1 MRPMPPPTSLLAGK
15 RCLILGASSHR
26 SIGWGIARALHDH
39 GAGLFFGYSS
49 ERSKGHLDDL
59 IATLP
64 GGERF
69 PRVQCNVESD
79 GEIAALFRR
88 VSEHWDGALDV
99 LVHSVGH
106 ARAEELTGS
115 YLNISRD
122 GYAFAHSISAY
133 SLVAC
138 AREAAPL
145 LAKGGAGSII
155 TITYSAGERVLPDYN
170 VMASA
175 KAALET
181 HVRYLAAELGPQNTR
196 VNAISAGPI
205 RTLSASA
212 VKSLST
218 ARQAMEER
226 APLRR
231 NVDTSDVGDVA
242 LFLASDLSRCLTGE
256 ILNADNGFHISA
268 L

>member
-1 MRPMPPPTSLLAGK
+1 MTGLVANK

-26 SIGWGIARALHDH
+26 SIGWGIARALHRE
-39 GAGLFFGYSS
+39 GADLFFSCSS
-49 ERSKGHLDDL
+49 DRSKTHLDDL
-59 IATLP
+59 VNSLP
-64 GGERF
+64 DGHRF
-69 PRVQCNVESD
+69 PRVKCDVQSD
-79 GEIAALFRR
+79 EEIAALFHQVADR
-88 VSEHWDGALDV
+88 WDGALDV
-99 LVHSVGH
+99 LVHSIGH
-106 ARAEELTGS
+106 ARADELAGS
-115 YLNISRD
+115 YLDISRE
-122 GYAFAHSISAY
+122 GYLFAHSISAY

-145 LAKGGAGSII
+145 LAAGGAGSII
-155 TITYSAGERVLPDYN
+155 TITYTAGGRVIPDYN

-181 HVRYLAAELGPQNTR
+181 HVRYLAAELGPQNVR

-212 VKSLST
+212 VKSLGA
-218 ARQAMEER
+218 ARRAMEER

-231 NVDTSDVGDVA
+231 NVDTDDVADIA

-256 ILNADNGFHISA
+256 ILNADNGLHIVG

>member
-1 MRPMPPPTSLLAGK
+1 M
-15 RCLILGASSHR
+15 GASSHR
-26 SIGWGIARALHDH
+26 SIGWGIARALHRE
-39 GAGLFFGYSS
+39 GGELFFSYSS
-49 ERSKGHLDDL
+49 ERSGRHLNEL
-59 IATLP
+59 VGSLP
-64 GGERF
+64 DGERI
-69 PRVQCNVESD
+69 PRVKCDLQSD
-79 GEIAALFRR
+79 EEVKELFRR
-88 VSEHWDGALDV
+88 VAEHWGGKLDV
-99 LVHSVGH
+99 LVHTPGH
-106 ARAEELTGS
+106 ARAEELSGS

-122 GYAFAHSISAY
+122 GYALAHSISAY

-145 LAKGGAGSII
+145 LAAGGAGSII
-155 TITYSAGERVLPDYN
+155 TMTYSAGERVIPDYN

-181 HVRYLAAELGPQNTR
+181 HVRYLAAELGPQNVR

-212 VKSLST
+212 VKSLSA
-218 ARQAMEER
+218 ARRAMEER

-231 NVDTSDVGDVA
+231 NVDASDVGDVA

-256 ILNADNGFHISA
+256 ILNADNGLHIVG

>member
-1 MRPMPPPTSLLAGK
+1 MTGLVAGK
-15 RCLILGASSHR
+15 RCVILGASSHR
-26 SIGWGIARALHDH
+26 SIGWGIARALHSGGADH
-39 GAGLFFGYSS
+39 FFSYSS
-49 ERSKGHLDDL
+49 DRSKTHLDEL
-59 IATLP
+59 VNSLP
-64 GGERF
+64 NGERI
-69 PRVQCNVESD
+69 PRVKCDVQSD
-79 GEIAALFRR
+79 AEIAELFER
-88 VSEHWDGALDV
+88 VAEHWRGKLDV
-99 LVHSVGH
+99 LVHSIGH
-106 ARAEELTGS
+106 ARADELSGS

-145 LAKGGAGSII
+145 LAAGGAGSII
-155 TITYSAGERVLPDYN
+155 TITYTAGERVIPDYN

-181 HVRYLAAELGPQNTR
+181 HVRYLAAELGPQNIR
-196 VNAISAGPI
+196 VNAISVGPI

-212 VKSLST
+212 VKSLGA
-218 ARQAMEER
+218 ARRAMEER

-231 NVDTSDVGDVA
+231 NVDTGDVADVA
-242 LFLASDLSRCLTGE
+242 LFLASDLSHALTGE
-256 ILNADNGFHISA
+256 ILNADNGLHIVG